1 MVMFF
6 FFIALLFGLVITP
19 VVIFTIMRVVPRVVD
34 RTVPPI
40 VDRIASA
47 ALSPELDAR
56 LNRIEEAIDAMATEI
71 DRMKTAQL
79 DAYQEPQRLG
89 APRIGEQEPGAP

>member
-1 MVMFF
+1 MFF
-6 FFIALLFGLVITP
+6 FFIALMFGLVITP
-19 VVIFTIMRVVPRVVD
+19 VVIFTIMRVVPRIVD

-71 DRMKTAQL
+71 ERMKTAEL
-79 DAYQEPQRLG
+79 DSYQSPPKLG
-89 APRIGEQEPGAP
+89 AGPERPN

>member
-1 MVMFF
+1 MFF

-71 DRMKTAQL
+71 ERL
-79 DAYQEPQRLG
+79 RGGELPSYEPPPKLG
-89 APRIGEQEPGAP
+89 APRFTERSDG

>member
-1 MVMFF
+1 MFF
-6 FFIALLFGLVITP
+6 FFIALLFGLIITP

-71 DRMKTAQL
+71 ERMKTAELEAQ
-79 DAYQEPQRLG
+79 DARPRLNTPSSAEP
-89 APRIGEQEPGAP
+89 I

>member
-1 MVMFF
+1 MAVMFG
-6 FFIALLFGLVITP
+6 LLVMP

-71 DRMKTAQL
+71 ERMKMGEL
-79 DAYQEPQRLG
+79 ENQERHGRLNAG
-89 APRIGEQEPGAP
+89 SSGSDLT

>member
-1 MVMFF
+1 MFF

-40 VDRIASA
+40 IDRIASS

-71 DRMKTAQL
+71 ERMKTGEIEAS
-79 DAYQEPQRLG
+79 ESRGRLRG
-89 APRIGEQEPGAP
+89 GTSGSDLS

>member
-1 MVMFF
+1 MFFLFMAVMFG
-6 FFIALLFGLVITP
+6 LLVMP

-71 DRMKTAQL
+71 ERMKMGEL
-79 DAYQEPQRLG
+79 ENQERHGRLSAG
-89 APRIGEQEPGAP
+89 SSGSDLT

>member
-1 MVMFF
+1 MFF

-19 VVIFTIMRVVPRVVD
+19 VVIFTVMRVVPRVVD

-71 DRMKTAQL
+71 ERMKTGEL
-79 DAYQEPQRLG
+79 ENQEQRGRLKAG
-89 APRIGEQEPGAP
+89 SSGSDLS

>member
-1 MVMFF
+1 MFF

-19 VVIFTIMRVVPRVVD
+19 VVIFTVMRVVPRVVD

-40 VDRIASA
+40 VDRIATA

-71 DRMKTAQL
+71 ERMKTGEL
-79 DAYQEPQRLG
+79 ENPERSGRLG
-89 APRIGEQEPGAP
+89 AGSSGSGLT

>member
-1 MVMFF
+1 MFF

-34 RTVPPI
+34 RTVPRI

-71 DRMKTAQL
+71 ERMRTGEVEAPEAQ
-79 DAYQEPQRLG
+79 PRLS
-89 APRIGEQEPGAP
+89 ARSSRADPR

>member
-1 MVMFF
+1 MFF

-71 DRMKTAQL
+71 ERMRTGEVEAPEAQ
-79 DAYQEPQRLG
+79 QRLS
-89 APRIGEQEPGAP
+89 ARSSLSDPR

>member
-1 MVMFF
+1 MFF
-6 FFIALLFGLVITP
+6 LFIALLFGLVITP
-19 VVIFTIMRVVPRVVD
+19 VVVFTIMRVVPRVVD

-71 DRMKTAQL
+71 ERMRAAQFESREGEGRLSARTASS
-79 DAYQEPQRLG
+79 DPA
-89 APRIGEQEPGAP
+89 

>member
-1 MVMFF
+1 MFF
-6 FFIALLFGLVITP
+6 LFIALLFGLVITP
-19 VVIFTIMRVVPRVVD
+19 VVIFTVMRVVPRVVD

-56 LNRIEEAIDAMATEI
+56 LTRIEEAIDAMAAEI
-71 DRMKTAQL
+71 ERIRTSEIENSDL
-79 DAYQEPQRLG
+79 PGRLG
-89 APRIGEQEPGAP
+89 AGSSSPDTT

>member
-1 MVMFF
+1 MFF

-71 DRMKTAQL
+71 ERMRTGEVEAPEAQ
-79 DAYQEPQRLG
+79 ARLS
-89 APRIGEQEPGAP
+89 ARTSRSDPGQSA

>member
-1 MVMFF
+1 MFF

-19 VVIFTIMRVVPRVVD
+19 VVIFTVMRVVPRVVD

-71 DRMKTAQL
+71 ERMKMGELENQARQG
-79 DAYQEPQRLG
+79 RLSAG
-89 APRIGEQEPGAP
+89 SSGSDLT

>member
-1 MVMFF
+1 MFF

-19 VVIFTIMRVVPRVVD
+19 VVIFTVMRVVPRVVD

-71 DRMKTAQL
+71 ERMKTGEIEA
-79 DAYQEPQRLG
+79 AEPRGRLTGG
-89 APRIGEQEPGAP
+89 ASGSELT

>member
-1 MVMFF
+1 MFF

-19 VVIFTIMRVVPRVVD
+19 VVIFTVMRVVPRVVD

-71 DRMKTAQL
+71 ERMRAAQL
-79 DAYQEPQRLG
+79 EGPEGQA
-89 APRIGEQEPGAP
+89 RISARTSSSDSA